1 MHVGL
6 LLVTACAIPDPA
18 IKDVHLQREAGQAWG
33 LQLSKVNTVSKVEPN
48 GPARKAGLAEGDTVL
63 SVDGYRTDEPESAA
77 QKLKNAGRNAHLHVR
92 STQFS
97 VAVSC
102 RTGPNA
108 VGITL
113 HDDVVKGV
121 KAGSPAENAG
131 LAIGDK
137 LLSLDGKSCSG
148 RDCFASAIRTALHAG
163 CANLEFQ
170 VYRPQHEG
178 SLTIEAYSVLADVAS
193 SMLPPLIRTL
203 EELLK
208 SIQHLVDA
216 AETILECLLQFL
228 LQVGADE
235 VEYCHGRGTEYVACI
250 GIALLGFLL
259 KIIAAVATTYVL
271 IAWPGHQIVAVA
283 VAAVVAYT
291 VWTYGFVWRF
301 LKIYLAQPHRVICSL
316 MLMRLTPSWLPFA
329 ARARP
334 LGAAARGSTADDCH
348 KMVQARLC
356 KLEAKLLEMQQE
368 RRHNQKRIIEEIRQ
382 VHQQFEA
389 KLLQALE
396 QRQQASTG
404 MSPTSKQSSCTGL
417 DETDR

>member
-1 MHVGL
+1 M
-6 LLVTACAIPDPA
+6 
-18 IKDVHLQREAGQAWG
+18 
-33 LQLSKVNTVSKVEPN
+33 
-48 GPARKAGLAEGDTVL
+48 
-63 SVDGYRTDEPESAA
+63 
-77 QKLKNAGRNAHLHVR
+77 
-92 STQFS
+92 
-97 VAVSC
+97 
-102 RTGPNA
+102 
-108 VGITL
+108 GITL

-178 SLTIEAYSVLADVAS
+178 SLTTEAYSVLADVAS
-193 SMLPPLIRTL
+193 SMLRPLIRTL

-228 LQVGADE
+228 SQVGADE

-259 KIIAAVATTYVL
+259 KTIAAVASTYVL

-283 VAAVVAYT
+283 LAAVVAYT

-301 LKIYLAQPHRVICSL
+301 LKIYLAQPHMVICSL

-382 VHQQFEA
+382 VHQQLEA

>member
-259 KIIAAVATTYVL
+259 KTIAAELPVPTCYCMARTSNCCCCFGCGCGLHGLDLWVRMAILEDLSCTASQGDLLTYVDAPHA
-271 IAWPGHQIVAVA
+271 IM
-283 VAAVVAYT
+283 AAVCGPGASA
-291 VWTYGFVWRF
+291 WR
-301 LKIYLAQPHRVICSL
+301 
-316 MLMRLTPSWLPFA
+316 
-329 ARARP
+329 
-334 LGAAARGSTADDCH
+334 RG
-348 KMVQARLC
+348 
-356 KLEAKLLEMQQE
+356 
-368 RRHNQKRIIEEIRQ
+368 
-382 VHQQFEA
+382 
-389 KLLQALE
+389 
-396 QRQQASTG
+396 
-404 MSPTSKQSSCTGL
+404 
-417 DETDR
+417 